1 MDLSGFVRTPAA
13 RFIVRHSGG
22 SDMSIGR
29 LGRVAAIYFAIV
41 FGVGFALGPIRVLWL
56 EPRLGL
62 RAAELL
68 EAPFM
73 LVAIVV
79 AGRWVG
85 RRLCSSHSP
94 AFRLSVGL
102 LTASLVLAA
111 DVGVGVGL
119 RDMSVT
125 EVFTQRDPVSGPV
138 YYALLALTAVA
149 PWLLGRAPAYR
160 SHGKPG

>member
-1 MDLSGFVRTPAA
+1 
-13 RFIVRHSGG
+13 
-22 SDMSIGR
+22 MSFAR
-29 LGRVAAIYFAIV
+29 LGKAAAVYFAVV
-41 FGVGFALGPIRVLWL
+41 FGVGFALGPVRILWL

-62 RAAELL
+62 RAAELV

-73 LVAIVV
+73 LVAIIV

-85 RRLCSSHSP
+85 RRLCSAHSP

-125 EVFTQRDPVSGPV
+125 EVFSQRDPVSGSV
-138 YYALLALTAVA
+138 YYALVALTAVA
-149 PWLLGRAPAYR
+149 PWLLGRAAAHR
-160 SHGKPG
+160 IHGGRA